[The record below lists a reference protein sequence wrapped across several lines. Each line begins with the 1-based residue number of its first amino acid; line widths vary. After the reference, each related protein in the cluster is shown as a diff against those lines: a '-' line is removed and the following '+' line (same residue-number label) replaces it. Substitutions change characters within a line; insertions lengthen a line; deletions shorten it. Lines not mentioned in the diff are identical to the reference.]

1 MDEGEWDTQQQQWQP
16 QQQPQHQHQVPP
28 WVSAPPPPVVQGNS
42 GMNLGGSLDSVERD
56 AQQLQ
61 PWVTVVRARG
71 KHDMRPSRWG
81 NRVQSSHS
89 CQGNLCSLDR
99 EIPEGNICAME
110 QFKGEWERVQVTAD
124 SGAIDS
130 VIPRSMARSVRVK
143 ETAASRQGLKY
154 RAANGTAILN
164 EGEKPI
170 RGYSNEANLIDMTMQ
185 VAEVTKPLVSVR
197 AMVKAGNK
205 VVLDNGDSYILNKAT
220 GVKTRMEDRNGAF
233 VFDIWVPK
241 GSNSSEHQQG
251 YKGNYWQALAEEDE
265 DKEVGFVGLDDL
277 M

>member
-1 MDEGEWDTQQQQWQP
+1 
-16 QQQPQHQHQVPP
+16 
-28 WVSAPPPPVVQGNS
+28 
-42 GMNLGGSLDSVERD
+42 
-56 AQQLQ
+56 
-61 PWVTVVRARG
+61 
-71 KHDMRPSRWG
+71 
-81 NRVQSSHS
+81 
-89 CQGNLCSLDR
+89 
-99 EIPEGNICAME
+99 ME

-185 VAEVTKPLVSVR
+185 VAEVTKPLGSVR

-205 VVLDNGDSYILNKAT
+205 VVFDNGDSYILNKAT

-241 GSNSSEHQQG
+241 GNNSSEQQQG